1 MMLGIKEV
9 RQAMLFSSSLA
20 EDKSISNKIL
30 PHVHNQALEGRTS
43 TEPATSW
50 LRCKDSNNN
59 TYNQTLLYF
68 FRIF

>member
-9 RQAMLFSSSLA
+9 RQAILFTSSLA

-50 LRCKDSNNN
+50 LRCKGTTFS
-59 TYNQTLLYF
+59 
-68 FRIF
+68 

>member
-1 MMLGIKEV
+1 MILGIKEV
-9 RQAMLFSSSLA
+9 RQVVLFSSNLA

-50 LRCKDSNNN
+50 LRCKGTTFS
-59 TYNQTLLYF
+59 
-68 FRIF
+68 

>member
-1 MMLGIKEV
+1 MMLGVKEV
-9 RQAMLFSSSLA
+9 RQAILFTSSLA

-50 LRCKDSNNN
+50 LRCKGTTFSRHHAKDTHTFINH
-59 TYNQTLLYF
+59 
-68 FRIF
+68 